1 MKGISLPINV
11 IVVVATAV
19 LVLIVV
25 AAFFAT
31 STGEGQLQFR
41 RQQALD
47 SACQNLRTLYNC
59 QSGHLDD
66 ITVKY
71 QEVGEAEPTSHP
83 LRFICGK
90 LSLDTS
96 GSPSQCYLRCGC
108 STGGGATP
116 AATPAATPS
125 GGTELE

>member
-47 SACQNLRTLYNC
+47 SACQNLKSLYNC
-59 QSGHLDD
+59 ASGHLTD
-66 ITVKY
+66 IEVKY
-71 QEVGEAEPTSHP
+71 QEVGEAEPTKHS
-83 LRFICGK
+83 LRFICEK

-108 STGGGATP
+108 SAGATP
-116 AATPAATPS
+116 TATPTP
-125 GGTELE
+125 